1 MDFKLGCTV
10 SVVDPFTLPRV
21 ALIVVEPEPTLVASP
36 FEPAVLLIVAT
47 PVADELQVT
56 VVVMFCVL
64 LSEYVPVAVNCSVC
78 PCVIVGLAGVTAIE
92 VKVGGGRLTVS
103 LVDPETPLSDA
114 WMVVE
119 PPPTL
124 VAKPLEP
131 AVLLMVATVVADE
144 LHVTEVV
151 MFCVLL
157 SE

>member
-103 LVDPETPLSDA
+103 LVDPKTPLSDA